1 MSNFPPPP
9 LPPGFLPPPA
19 SFAQK
24 KKRRWPWVV
33 AAVVIVVFVAGALGD
48 DGDEASIRAAVP
60 VTSTTEAVAIT
71 STTTPPTTIERTT
84 TTLSTSDQLGVWH
97 AENGVI
103 FDQLIGGMEDVSTA
117 AGIGSPTLLGEA
129 CRDFRNVIDEAKG
142 LPPIP
147 EDTVNGHWQEALR
160 LYSTGAAFCIDGT
173 AMMDADLINT
183 AAEYLMDGTEQINL
197 ATDALLAVG
206 GV

>member
-19 SFAQK
+19 SFAQE

-48 DGDEASIRAAVP
+48 DGDEASIRAASP

-71 STTTPPTTIERTT
+71 TTTTPPTTERTT
-84 TTLSTSDQLGVWH
+84 TTLSTPDQLGVWY
-97 AENGVI
+97 AENGTI
-103 FDQLIGGMEDVSTA
+103 FDDLMGSMEDVTTA
-117 AGIGSPTLLGEA
+117 AGTGSPTLVGDA
-129 CRDFRNVIDEAKG
+129 CRDFRDVVEGAKA

-147 EDTVNGHWQEALR
+147 EDTVNGHWQEALE
-160 LYSTGAAFCIDGT
+160 LYGAGAATCIDGT
-173 AMMDADLINT
+173 ALMDADLIDAT
-183 AAEYLMDGTEQINL
+183 AQYLLDGSEQINL

>member
-48 DGDEASIRAAVP
+48 DGDEASIRAAAP
-60 VTSTTEAVAIT
+60 VTSTTEAVAVT
-71 STTTPPTTIERTT
+71 STTTPPTTERTT

-103 FDQLIGGMEDVSTA
+103 FDQLISGMEDVSTA

-129 CRDFRNVIDEAKG
+129 CRDFRNVIDEAKA

-160 LYSTGAAFCIDGT
+160 LYSTGAASCIDGT
-173 AMMDADLINT
+173 ALMDADLINT